1 MKLVGLAH
9 GGEANP
15 LLHMVKST
23 VLLHGQPHGARSVLI
38 SLLSLALRPHR
49 CVLSGRKR
57 DARASV
63 FTHQQVNDPGG
74 GRQIQAHMDNP
85 LTKVQEAVHA
95 SIELDS
101 CT

>member
-1 MKLVGLAH
+1 MKSAGLAH

-23 VLLHGQPHGARSVLI
+23 VPLHGLPHGARSVLI
-38 SLLSLALRPHR
+38 SLLSLALRPQW
-49 CVLSGRKR
+49 CVLSGSKR
-57 DARASV
+57 DAGASV

-74 GRQIQAHMDNP
+74 GRQVQARMDNP
-85 LTKVQEAVHA
+85 LTKVREAVRV
-95 SIELDS
+95 SIKLDS

>member
-1 MKLVGLAH
+1 MKSGGLAH

-23 VLLHGQPHGARSVLI
+23 VPLHGLPHGARSVLI

-49 CVLSGRKR
+49 CVLSDRKR
-57 DARASV
+57 DAGASV

-74 GRQIQAHMDNP
+74 G
-85 LTKVQEAVHA
+85 EAGTSTHGQ
-95 SIELDS
+95 SIDQS
-101 CT
+101 TGGSARFRKAG